1 MKIPLSAPDISLAE
15 IEAVVEVL
23 RGSRLS
29 LGPKLEEFEQAIA
42 IYTGSPY
49 AIGISS
55 GTAGLHLC
63 MIAFGIRPGDEV
75 LVPSFTF
82 VAAANAI
89 RYVGA
94 NPVFVD
100 IDPVTLNLDPERAEA
115 AITNKT
121 RAIVV
126 VHTFGYPAD
135 MDALLTLARRH
146 GLLLIEDACEA
157 IGAEFR
163 GQKVGG
169 LGDAGVFAF
178 YPNKQITSGEGGMIV
193 TRDPGVARKIRAL
206 RNQGRYKSDDW
217 FEHSELG
224 FNYRLSEMQC
234 ALGCA
239 QMKRI
244 EGMLT
249 ARETVART
257 YHQLLGNCTDVV
269 LPPASVPQGR
279 ISWFV
284 YVVRL
289 REGFSRIQRDAVLQ
303 HFASAEIGCGRYF
316 APIHMQPSYGAWRN
330 SCFLPV
336 TESVSARTLALPF
349 FNKLRQTDVQHICAV
364 LREILERLTKP
375 QFSSTSGTGSQHP
388 YGR

>member
-1 MKIPLSAPDISLAE
+1 MKIPLSAPDISAAE

-23 RGSRLS
+23 RSSRLS
-29 LGPKLEEFEQAIA
+29 LGPKLEEFEHAIA
-42 IYTGSPY
+42 IYTGSSH
-49 AIGISS
+49 AIGVSS

-63 MIAFGIRPGDEV
+63 MLAFGIRPGDEV
-75 LVPSFTF
+75 IVPSFTF
-82 VAAANAI
+82 VAVANAI

-94 NPVFVD
+94 SPVFVD
-100 IDPVTLNLDPERAEA
+100 IDPITLNLDPERAEA

-121 RAIVV
+121 RAIVA
-126 VHTFGYPAD
+126 VHTFGCPAD
-135 MDALLTLARRH
+135 MDALLTIARRH

-157 IGAEFR
+157 LGAEFH
-163 GQKVGG
+163 GHKAGS

-178 YPNKQITSGEGGMIV
+178 YPNKQITTGEGGMVV
-193 TRDPGVARKIRAL
+193 TGDSGVAKKIRAL
-206 RNQGRYKSDDW
+206 RNQGRYASDDW
-217 FEHSELG
+217 FQHSELG
-224 FNYRLSEMQC
+224 FNYRLSEVHC
-234 ALGCA
+234 ALGCE

-249 ARETVART
+249 AREAVARA
-257 YHQLLGNCTDVV
+257 YHQLLGNCAAVV

-289 REGFSRIQRDAVLQ
+289 HERFTEAQRDTVLQ

-316 APIHMQPSYGAWRN
+316 APIHMQPSYAAWRN

-349 FNKLRQTDVQHICAV
+349 FNKLRQTEVQQVCAV
-364 LREILERLTKP
+364 LREACM
-375 QFSSTSGTGSQHP
+375 S
-388 YGR
+388 

>member
-15 IEAVVEVL
+15 VKAVAEVV
-23 RGSRLS
+23 RSSRLS
-29 LGPKLEEFEQAIA
+29 LGPKLEEFEHTIA
-42 IYTGSPY
+42 VYTGAPH
-49 AIGISS
+49 AIGVSS
-55 GTAGLHLC
+55 GTAALHLC
-63 MIAFGIRPGDEV
+63 MVAFGIRPGDEV
-75 LVPSFTF
+75 IVPSFTF

-100 IDPVTLNLDPERAEA
+100 IDPVTLNIDPDRTES

-121 RAIVV
+121 RAIVA

-135 MDALLTLARRH
+135 MNALLVIARRH

-163 GQKVGG
+163 GQKVGA

-178 YPNKQITSGEGGMIV
+178 YPNKQITAGEGGMIV
-193 TRDPGVARKIRAL
+193 THDSVAAKTIRAL
-206 RNQGRYKSDDW
+206 RNQGRYETDDW
-217 FEHSELG
+217 FQHSELG
-224 FNYRLSEMQC
+224 FNYRLSEMHC

-244 EGMLT
+244 ESMLT
-249 ARETVART
+249 ARKKVAGT
-257 YHQLLGNCTDVV
+257 YHKLLANCPDVE
-269 LPPASVPQGR
+269 LPPASVPEGR

-289 REGFSRIQRDAVLQ
+289 HERFSRVERDTILK
-303 HFASAEIGCGRYF
+303 HFALAEIGCGRYF
-316 APIHMQPSYGAWRN
+316 APIHMQPSYRAWRN
-330 SCFLPV
+330 SYPLPV

-349 FNKLRQTDVQHICAV
+349 FNKLRQTDVQRVCAV
-364 LREILERLTKP
+364 LREVCTP
-375 QFSSTSGTGSQHP
+375 
-388 YGR
+388 

>member
-23 RGSRLS
+23 RSSRLS
-29 LGPKLEEFEQAIA
+29 LGPKLEEFERAVA
-42 IYTGSPY
+42 IYTGAPY
-49 AIGISS
+49 AIGVSS

-63 MIAFGIRPGDEV
+63 MLAFGIRPGDEV
-75 LVPSFTF
+75 IVPSFTF

-100 IDPVTLNLDPERAEA
+100 IDHVTLNIDPEQAEA
-115 AITNKT
+115 AITNNT
-121 RAIVV
+121 RAIVA

-135 MDALLTLARRH
+135 MDALLTIARRH

-157 IGAEFR
+157 IVAESHS
-163 GQKVGG
+163 QKVGA
-169 LGDAGVFAF
+169 LGDAGIFAF
-178 YPNKQITSGEGGMIV
+178 YPNKQITTGEGGMIV
-193 TRDPGVARKIRAL
+193 TRDSGVAKKIRAL
-206 RNQGRYKSDDW
+206 RNQGRYETDDW
-217 FEHSELG
+217 FQHSELG
-224 FNYRLSEMQC
+224 FNYRLSEMHC
-234 ALGCA
+234 ALGSA

-244 EGMLT
+244 ESILT
-249 ARETVART
+249 AREAD
-257 YHQLLGNCTDVV
+257 NCTDIL
-269 LPPASVPQGR
+269 LPPAYAPQGR

-289 REGFSRIQRDAVLQ
+289 HERFTRAQRDAVLK

-330 SCFLPV
+330 SYFLPV

-349 FNKLRQTDVQHICAV
+349 FNKLTQADVQHICAV
-364 LREILERLTKP
+364 LRETLERLTKP
-375 QFSSTSGTGSQHP
+375 NFSRNP
-388 YGR
+388 R

>member
-1 MKIPLSAPDISLAE
+1 MIPMKIPLSAPDISLAE

-100 IDPVTLNLDPERAEA
+100 IDPVTLNMDPERAEA

-135 MDALLTLARRH
+135 MDALLTMARRH
-146 GLLLIEDACEA
+146 GLRLIEDACEA
-157 IGAEFR
+157 IGAEFQ

-206 RNQGRYKSDDW
+206 RNQGRYETDDW
-217 FEHSELG
+217 FQHSELG

-244 EGMLT
+244 ESMLT

-269 LPPASVPQGR
+269 LPPATVPQGR

-289 REGFSRIQRDAVLQ
+289 REGFTRIQRDAILK

-349 FNKLRQTDVQHICAV
+349 FNKLTQTDVQHICAV
-364 LREILERLTKP
+364 LGDIL
-375 QFSSTSGTGSQHP
+375 SQP
-388 YGR
+388 CWQG